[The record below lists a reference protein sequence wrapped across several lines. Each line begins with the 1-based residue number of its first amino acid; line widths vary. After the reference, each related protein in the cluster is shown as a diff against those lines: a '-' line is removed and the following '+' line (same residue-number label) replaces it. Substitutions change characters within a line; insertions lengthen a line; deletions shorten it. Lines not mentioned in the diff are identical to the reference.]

1 MCAITHLRTGLLVV
15 LAAGLLLPAAAGA
28 AAQQKDYLSGLEAD
42 KIRDA
47 ELPAERI
54 KLFIS
59 FAADRL
65 KKIQYELSRTTPDRR
80 RGQRVNDLLNAY
92 TGCIDDAAELI
103 DLGVE
108 QQHDIRE
115 GIKELESKGKEFL
128 PYLEKLAAS
137 GEANVSAFKDNL
149 EDAIEA
155 TRQAL
160 RDAQKAAKEMAPPPV
175 RRKP

>member
-1 MCAITHLRTGLLVV
+1 MYATTHIRTGLLVV
-15 LAAGLLLPAAAGA
+15 LAAGLLLPAALGA

-47 ELPAERI
+47 ELPSERI

-65 KKIQYELSRTTPDRR
+65 KKVQYELSRTTPDRR

-103 DLGVE
+103 ELGVE
-108 QQHDIRE
+108 RQHDIRD
-115 GIKELESKGKEFL
+115 GTKELESKGKEFL
-128 PYLEKLAAS
+128 AYLEKLAG
-137 GEANVSAFKDNL
+137 GETNVSAFKDNL

-155 TRQAL
+155 TRQSL
-160 RDAQKAAKEMAPPPV
+160 RDAEKAAKEMAPPPV

>member
-1 MCAITHLRTGLLVV
+1 MNLRIWSAAL
-15 LAAGLLLPAAAGA
+15 LAAVLFLPSAAR
-28 AAQQKDYLSGLEAD
+28 AQQKDYLTGLEAD

-47 ELPAERI
+47 ELPSERI
-54 KLFIS
+54 KLFVS

-80 RGQRVNDLLNAY
+80 RGQRVNDLLNDY
-92 TGCIDDAAELI
+92 TSCMDDAAELI
-103 DLGVE
+103 ELGVE
-108 QQHDIRE
+108 RQQDIRD
-115 GIKELESKGKEFL
+115 GIKELEAKGKEFL

-137 GEANVSAFKDNL
+137 GQPIVADFKDNL
-149 EDAIEA
+149 EDSIEA

-160 RDAQKAAKEMAPPPV
+160 RDAEQAEKEMAPPPV

>member
-1 MCAITHLRTGLLVV
+1 MCAITHLRTGLCVLLV
-15 LAAGLLLPAAAGA
+15 AGLLQPAAPGA

-47 ELPAERI
+47 EPPAERI

-65 KKIQYELSRTTPDRR
+65 KKIQYELSRTSPDRR

-92 TGCIDDAAELI
+92 AGCIDDAAELI

-108 QQHDIRE
+108 QQHDIRD

>member
-1 MCAITHLRTGLLVV
+1 MRPANPIRAAFSALLV
-15 LAAGLLLPAAAGA
+15 AGLLSIPAAAA
-28 AAQQKDYLSGLEAD
+28 AAQGKDYLSSLEAD

-47 ELPAERI
+47 ETASERI
-54 KLFIS
+54 KLFVS

-65 KKIQYELSRTTPDRR
+65 KKVQYELSRTTPDRR

-92 TGCIDDAAELI
+92 AGCIDDAAELI

-115 GIKELESKGKEFL
+115 GIKELETKGKEFL

-137 GEANVSAFKDNL
+137 GETNVSAFKDNL
-149 EDAIEA
+149 DDAIEA

-160 RDAQKAAKEMAPPPV
+160 RDAEKAAKEMAPPPV